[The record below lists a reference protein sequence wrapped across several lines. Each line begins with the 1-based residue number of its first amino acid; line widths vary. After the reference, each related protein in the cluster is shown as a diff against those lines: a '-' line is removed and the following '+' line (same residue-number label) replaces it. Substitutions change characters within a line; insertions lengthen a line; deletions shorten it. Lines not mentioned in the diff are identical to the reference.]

1 MNIRAP
7 TPREYFSEVVPL
19 EHVFHS
25 EKVYI
30 KSKMDVVPLQGYIL
44 MTSNGGH
51 YLDSEKSVLILN
63 TGCLLVDLITPE
75 NSD

>member
-44 MTSNGGH
+44 M
-51 YLDSEKSVLILN
+51 YQ
-63 TGCLLVDLITPE
+63 
-75 NSD
+75 